1 MGATNNFINANFI
14 LGQAN
19 LVNPS
24 YIIERWHIA
33 LLSYLVAA
41 LGVILNVY
49 GPHLLDRLSKAAI
62 VWNIVS
68 FVIVITVILAT
79 NTHKQS

>member
-1 MGATNNFINANFI
+1 MHWLCELMEGGSTGILAMGATNNFINANFI

-33 LLSYLVAA
+33 LLSYLVAPQESQP
-41 LGVILNVY
+41 LPGRIL
-49 GPHLLDRLSKAAI
+49 
-62 VWNIVS
+62 
-68 FVIVITVILAT
+68 
-79 NTHKQS
+79 